1 VAASVKRILLKE
13 FEGLVLTAYQDV
25 GGVWT
30 IGWGHTGPDVHQGLV
45 WTHAQADAQLAI
57 DLALFEASVWSD
69 LSRIPTQG
77 QYDAMVDFAYN
88 IGINAFGQSTMLRK
102 FNAGDLEGAAKE
114 FGRWIYAFEGVIL
127 HREQA
132 TLIPAATIQL
142 GLIAR
147 RIAEVIVFYS

>member
-1 VAASVKRILLKE
+1 MIPVKRVLLKE

-30 IGWGHTGPDVHQGLV
+30 IGWGHTGPEVHQGLV
-45 WTHAQADAQLAI
+45 WTQQQADAQLVL
-57 DLALFEASVWSD
+57 DLSIFESAVWSYM
-69 LSRIPTQG
+69 SRIPTQG

-88 IGINAFGQSTMLRK
+88 VGIGAFSQSTLLRK
-102 FNAGDLEGAAKE
+102 FNVGDIEGAARE
-114 FGRWIYAFEGVIL
+114 FGRWIYAFEGDVM
-127 HREQA
+127 HEEQA